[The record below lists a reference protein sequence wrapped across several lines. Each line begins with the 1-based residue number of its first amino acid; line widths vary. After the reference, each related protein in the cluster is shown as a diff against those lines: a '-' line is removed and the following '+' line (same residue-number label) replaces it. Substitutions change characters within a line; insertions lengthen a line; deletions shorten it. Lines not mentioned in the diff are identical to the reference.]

1 MNIMILMNIMIRM
14 NIMMAMILMIRS
26 SSGRAAS
33 QYSSLTCLCSL
44 APLTPHTLLP
54 SITLGNLT
62 CNILLK
68 ILFSKSSLEFFQSNP
83 R

>member
-1 MNIMILMNIMIRM
+1 MNIMILMNFMIRMNIMILM

-44 APLTPHTLLP
+44 ALLTPPHTLLQ
-54 SITLGNLT
+54 SITLRNLT

-68 ILFSKSSLEFFQSNP
+68 ILT
-83 R
+83 